1 MSIQK
6 KSLINT
12 LQYAKKANLA
22 KGTASSDVSK
32 SSAKASPILKAGHS
46 VSAAAKRPSP
56 AKMALSAKAS
66 YKKVAALK
74 APAVKN

>member
-12 LQYAKKANLA
+12 LHTAKKANLA

-32 SSAKASPILKAGHS
+32 SSAKASPNVKHGF
-46 VSAAAKRPSP
+46 
-56 AKMALSAKAS
+56 KAS
-66 YKKVAALK
+66 PNRKMLTIRKASTKK
-74 APAVKN
+74 